1 MDNRT
6 IVLLVGE
13 SGVGKSTLARHMTDK
28 YGWKEVVSYT
38 TRPPR
43 TPDED
48 THIFVNDAEF
58 DDLMENNNICAYT
71 EFDGYRYCAT
81 DKQVDEC
88 DIYVIDPDGV
98 EYFYDN
104 YRGRK
109 VPMVV
114 YLEADDRELLIN
126 RMKARGDSDEKIYAR
141 LLNDEIKFAGFY
153 DILEWAGLDHYTL
166 LVNEY
171 TTINELGV
179 YLDNIREVELQDIC
193 REEAKLP

>member
-13 SGVGKSTLARHMTDK
+13 SGVGKSTLARHMVDS
-28 YGWKEVVSYT
+28 YGWKEVASYT
-38 TRPPR
+38 TRLPR

-48 THIFVNDAEF
+48 THIFVSDAEF
-58 DDLMENNNICAYT
+58 DDFVANNNICAYT

-104 YRGRK
+104 YKGRK

-114 YLEADDRELLIN
+114 YLEGEKELLVN
-126 RMKARGDSDEKIYAR
+126 RMKARGDSDEKIKAR
-141 LLNDEIKFAGFY
+141 LANDEIKFAGFY
-153 DILEWAGLDHYTL
+153 DMLECTGLDHYFL
-166 LVNEY
+166 LVDEY

-179 YLDNIREVELQDIC
+179 YLDNIRNVELQDIR
-193 REEAKLP
+193 REEMRLP

>member
-1 MDNRT
+1 MESRT

-13 SGVGKSTLARHMTDK
+13 SGVGKSTLARHMVDK

-38 TRPPR
+38 TRLPR

-58 DDLMENNNICAYT
+58 DELMDYNNICAYT
-71 EFDGYRYCAT
+71 EFDGHRYCAT
-81 DKQVDEC
+81 DEQVDEC

-104 YRGRK
+104 YKGRK
-109 VPMVV
+109 VPVVV
-114 YLEADDRELLIN
+114 YLEGDKELLIN
-126 RMKARGDSDEKIYAR
+126 RMKARGDSVEKISAR

-153 DILEWAGLDHYTL
+153 DMLNCTGLDHYSL
-166 LVNEY
+166 LVDEY
-171 TTINELGV
+171 TTTNELGV
-179 YLDNIREVELQDIC
+179 YLENIRYITLQDIR
-193 REEAKLP
+193 REGAKLP

>member
-48 THIFVNDAEF
+48 THIFINDAEF
-58 DDLMENNNICAYT
+58 DELMENNNICAYT

-104 YRGRK
+104 YKGRK

-114 YLEADDRELLIN
+114 YLEGDTELCIK
-126 RMKARGDSDEKIYAR
+126 RMKARGDSDEKIAAR
-141 LLNDEIKFAGFY
+141 LQNDEIKFAGFY
-153 DILEWAGLDHYTL
+153 DMLDCIDLDHYFL

-179 YLDNIREVELQDIC
+179 YLEHIREVELQDIR
-193 REEAKLP
+193 REEMRLP

>member
-58 DDLMENNNICAYT
+58 DELMENNNICAYT

-81 DKQVDEC
+81 DEQVNEC

-104 YRGRK
+104 YKGRK

-114 YLEADDRELLIN
+114 YLEGDRELLVE
-126 RMKARGDSDEKIYAR
+126 RMRARGDSDEKIAAR
-141 LLNDEIKFAGFY
+141 LENDAIKFADFY
-153 DILEWAGLDHYTL
+153 DILDRTDSDHYFV

-179 YLDNIREVELQDIC
+179 YLEHIRYVELQDIR